1 MFYKTNCCVTT
12 SVTLMYFYKVVY
24 LFQSFLVITVY
35 PLSCPPSPFYI
46 INLFPPSPFFINYLF
61 NLFLSIS
68 FIFFSFPFLYLLSFP
83 PSPFYVLYLFQL
95 PLLYPLYF
103 ITFPFYNL
111 YILWSS
117 PSISFIFFHLTLTRS
132 F

>member
-1 MFYKTNCCVTT
+1 MSMEHSNCAVLTDPLHLISHLISVLWINGCVTT

-35 PLSCPPSPFYI
+35 PLS
-46 INLFPPSPFFINYLF
+46 FPPSPFFIINLFPPFPFFVNYL
-61 NLFLSIS
+61 
-68 FIFFSFPFLYLLSFP
+68 
-83 PSPFYVLYLFQL
+83 FYVLYLIQL
-95 PLLYPLYF
+95 PLLHPLYF
-103 ITFPFYNL
+103 ITFPIYNL